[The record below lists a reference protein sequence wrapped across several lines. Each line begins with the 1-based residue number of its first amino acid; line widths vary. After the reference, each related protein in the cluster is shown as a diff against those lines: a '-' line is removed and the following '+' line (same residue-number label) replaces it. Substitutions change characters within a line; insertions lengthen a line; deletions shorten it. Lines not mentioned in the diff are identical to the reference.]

1 MSDEKS
7 YIIIGS
13 EEHKHRLSKLPGRST
28 RGSEFK
34 FHGLQRREVR
44 KAIETVSSW
53 PMKKIEWS
61 ESGIYFEGDYFR
73 LVGIQSVLNF
83 QFAYSSG
90 ATPDGQSS
98 YLLLCARN
106 VKSLSDNDEIA
117 TSQAPLTKS
126 DAIELLSKLLK
137 CGLLSENEASLVS

>member
-1 MSDEKS
+1 
-7 YIIIGS
+7 
-13 EEHKHRLSKLPGRST
+13 
-28 RGSEFK
+28 
-34 FHGLQRREVR
+34 
-44 KAIETVSSW
+44 
-53 PMKKIEWS
+53 MKKIEWS